1 MLWALAGL
9 GFEGEV
15 LHATR
20 VMTCCTQGPWANG
33 RKQAYALLKHR
44 FFVVV
49 NQCCSMVGLLCS
61 NMVLHLDGVRS
72 SLLG

>member
-20 VMTCCTQGPWANG
+20 VMTFRTQGPCANG
-33 RKQAYALLKHR
+33 RKQAYALLKLR
-44 FFVVV
+44 VCLGVK
-49 NQCCSMVGLLCS
+49 QLCS
-61 NMVLHLDGVRS
+61 KVDL
-72 SLLG
+72 